1 MIVGRYPSRNR
12 FWPVSWRMYGFA
24 TQFSKGN
31 SREIGWH
38 SHDRIGSANK
48 RVVRTPKPTRGAVRA
63 ELGGGEPLVAAVLVG
78 RGEAEVEAHQ
88 NRKLTVTVGH
98 VLVALGAGGR
108 NGGAPPL
115 PTDVTQRLRL

>member
-1 MIVGRYPSRNR
+1 MVVGRYPSRNR

-63 ELGGGEPLVAAVLVG
+63 ELGGGEPLVAVDLDG
-78 RGEAEVEAHQ
+78 RAEAEVEA
-88 NRKLTVTVGH
+88 NKNGRTTATVDH
-98 VLVALGAGGR
+98 ILVALVAGVG
-108 NGGAPPL
+108 NGGAPLL
-115 PTDVTQRLRL
+115 PTHVTQRLRL